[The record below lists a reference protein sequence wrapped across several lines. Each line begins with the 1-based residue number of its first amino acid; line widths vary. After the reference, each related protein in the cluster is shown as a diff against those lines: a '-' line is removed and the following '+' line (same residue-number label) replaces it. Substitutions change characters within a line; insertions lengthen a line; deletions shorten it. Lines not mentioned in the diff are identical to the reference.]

1 MQEPSPIHW
10 KAPHLNTDLIASAWA
25 RSWVI
30 GRGNICRNGANVRLF
45 WISSRNSQHRSK
57 GKLAQVLWCWTM
69 TAWNYL
75 CFIQRLKIHY
85 IHAKPKAAANVK
97 VYKMILLVS
106 WTVNELDFPSTT
118 HLSTAWMARI
128 RSRVLRHHPTADNTK
143 GRNCFRSNRPQP
155 PRLWLQWRRL
165 QTRLGTAEG
174 RRCAPQSHDSYRL
187 WQVLRARYE
196 CKWILRSHS
205 HNTCPFRFVS

>member
-57 GKLAQVLWCWTM
+57 GKLAQVLWCRTM
-69 TAWNYL
+69 KAWNYL
-75 CFIQRLKIHY
+75 CFTRRLNIHY

-106 WTVNELDFPSTT
+106 WTINQLEL
-118 HLSTAWMARI
+118 LSTMPLPTARLARI
-128 RSRVLRHHPTADNTK
+128 RPRVLRHHSVADNAE
-143 GRNCFRSNRPQP
+143 GWNCFRSNRP
-155 PRLWLQWRRL
+155 
-165 QTRLGTAEG
+165 
-174 RRCAPQSHDSYRL
+174 
-187 WQVLRARYE
+187 
-196 CKWILRSHS
+196 
-205 HNTCPFRFVS
+205 